1 MEFVTDFEL
10 APRYAS
16 VKSFYGKARIREYND
31 DGIDVFVLYSYD
43 TPVLS
48 SFNRKLHRVS
58 DENVYTATTLRHCRE
73 FAEQFDYPTR
83 TKKEFLKLKVYDL

>member
-1 MEFVTDFEL
+1 MEFVSDYEL
-10 APRYAS
+10 TARYAT
-16 VKSFYGKARIREYND
+16 VKSFYGKARVREYND

-48 SFNRKLHRVS
+48 SFNGKLHRVS
-58 DENVYTATTLRHCRE
+58 DESVYTTTTLRHCRE

-83 TKKEFLKLKVYDL
+83 TKKEFLKLKIYDL